1 MLLSYTFS
9 SADTVLSHWE
19 FCMGTERTVSV
30 EMFIVSSFVPRPLSQ
45 LVLLADQY
53 KKKEAAK
60 KLRES
65 LATS

>member
-1 MLLSYTFS
+1 
-9 SADTVLSHWE
+9 
-19 FCMGTERTVSV
+19 MGTERTVSV
-30 EMFIVSSFVPRPLSQ
+30 EMFTVSSFVPRLLSQ